1 MTYKEK
7 YKGIEPKGVMGLTN
21 TSGIAI
27 FDIEYGID
35 DYIISAFHN
44 GENYTDFRKT
54 KIFSNTIGHYFAR
67 YGRKYYLD
75 KFMRTNI

>member
-1 MTYKEK
+1 MVPLS
-7 YKGIEPKGVMGLTN
+7 KGRK
-21 TSGIAI
+21 SHI
-27 FDIEYGID
+27 FFSFIDENHIEYGID

-75 KFMRTNI
+75 EFIRTNI